1 MKFKDAEAVLDH
13 WWFTKSGCPRHEFGV
28 YLNEDLEKLLKKE
41 GITKSQFHKW
51 LWKKSSHNLIYID
64 GSC

>member
-1 MKFKDAEAVLDH
+1 MKFEDAETILDH
-13 WWFTKSGCPRHEFGV
+13 WWFTKNGCPRHEFGV
-28 YLNEDLEKLLKKE
+28 YLDDDLEKWLNKN
-41 GITKSQFHKW
+41 GITKVQFHKW